1 MTMKIG
7 SLICDT
13 SSVLC
18 VGWSTRFS
26 RRCVVGGRF
35 APLRRSL
42 IGDTTHYL
50 QGAAVLTGLLY
61 HVVLYHVDSR
71 ARLAG
76 SGAQGD

>member
-1 MTMKIG
+1 MSDG
-7 SLICDT
+7 RLDSPGVA
-13 SSVLC
+13 S
-18 VGWSTRFS
+18 W
-26 RRCVVGGRF
+26 GGRF

>member
-1 MTMKIG
+1 M
-7 SLICDT
+7 
-13 SSVLC
+13 
-18 VGWSTRFS
+18 
-26 RRCVVGGRF
+26 
-35 APLRRSL
+35 

>member
-1 MTMKIG
+1 MRMSFKK
-7 SLICDT
+7 
-13 SSVLC
+13 
-18 VGWSTRFS
+18 RKK
-26 RRCVVGGRF
+26 GGKQEKRF

>member
-1 MTMKIG
+1 MGGRLAPAQRIIDMRHIVCFVCRMVDSILTA
-7 SLICDT
+7 LR
-13 SSVLC
+13 L
-18 VGWSTRFS
+18 
-26 RRCVVGGRF
+26 GGRF

-61 HVVLYHVDSR
+61 NVDSR